1 MTIWDISEGK
11 YEDKVVFI
19 KTALS
24 MHSICVN
31 SFSVKDTVV
40 KQYDYYKLLV
50 EKTFSNTFLILNE
63 DNNILRHT
71 LHFLSS
77 KNNINRIIIYNKF
90 HHSLISLLDLYSDSY
105 LRSIGIFEEINPK
118 TDIITMYSE
127 DPIRFSKQCFQDWV
141 VIFRHVIKKFCNSLK
156 EQYSDNDYRNIDISF
171 IRQILLP
178 YNKVAHNRD
187 VYVMIY
193 VGHMRKIRTTFEY
206 KLIHLSGIWV
216 FDKKTWLRCL
226 EDHFVVKTALR
237 VHILHTFQVN
247 FVVYV
252 FDVIQTMLSLPL
264 ANINANN
271 VVKEL
276 LPIIIKLSAYPF
288 SISFIQLIWPTK
300 CWL

>member
-1 MTIWDISEGK
+1 
-11 YEDKVVFI
+11 
-19 KTALS
+19 

-156 EQYSDNDYRNIDISF
+156 EQYSDNDYRNLDISF

-178 YNKVAHNRD
+178 YNKIAHNRD

-216 FDKKTWLRCL
+216 FDKKT
-226 EDHFVVKTALR
+226 
-237 VHILHTFQVN
+237 
-247 FVVYV
+247 
-252 FDVIQTMLSLPL
+252 
-264 ANINANN
+264 
-271 VVKEL
+271 
-276 LPIIIKLSAYPF
+276 
-288 SISFIQLIWPTK
+288 
-300 CWL
+300 